1 MSKERVLIETM
12 GYIKK
17 EANLSTVE
25 NNIIS
30 NTLVLESLHPFPGY
44 HGKNL
49 PEQTSPRSLFLIVN
63 KEYTYEEVARITKK
77 VKQEFKHDF
86 NASIG
91 NIYFKTTSYSCIR
104 IKYLKSFTF
113 LSELQSLYQS
123 EGVKFAKKKQIDSMG
138 LIVIRKLFYVEEIEE
153 GIYRDINESSKFYV
167 DVPIDL
173 TWDDFKGK
181 IFHIRNNIDNSNFDA
196 AQGVFYRYKGIVE
209 NVRLYICEGEFD
221 KVKQI
226 QKMYTELIQK
236 QQ

>member
-25 NNIIS
+25 NNIIP

-49 PEQTSPRSLFLIVN
+49 PEQTSPRSLFLITN
-63 KEYTYEEVARITKK
+63 KEYSYEEIARITKK
-77 VKQEFKHDF
+77 VSREFKHDF

-91 NIYFKTTSYSCIR
+91 NIFFKTTSYPCIR
-104 IKYLKSFTF
+104 VKHLKSFTF
-113 LSELQSLYQS
+113 LSELQNLFQD
-123 EGVKFAKKKQIDSMG
+123 EGVKFAKKKHIDSLG
-138 LIVIRKLFYVEEIEE
+138 LIIIKKHFYIEEIEE
-153 GIYRDINESSKFYV
+153 GIYRDIAEGSKFY
-167 DVPIDL
+167 IDL
-173 TWDDFKGK
+173 PKDLAWDDFKEK
-181 IFHIRNNIDNSNFDA
+181 TFHIRNNIDNSNFDA
-196 AQGVFYRYKGIVE
+196 AQGVFYRKKGIVE

-226 QKMYTELIQK
+226 HKMYIELIHK
-236 QQ
+236 QE